1 MHQQQW
7 LVVIEEMGGSASPPI
22 PNSFNQARTTPAGRW
37 TQGLT
42 LDGKGTG
49 PVPWLGEATGTW
61 KRRLRRGALTSDFPA
76 P

>member
-42 LDGKGTG
+42 LDGKGPG
-49 PVPWLGEATGTW
+49 LYRGWARRPAHGNGVCVEA
-61 KRRLRRGALTSDFPA
+61 R
-76 P
+76 